1 LSAEEREQILAVMR
15 MAEADEQMPPPPV
28 YSEPKTEIKQ
38 SPPIKEEVKIEP
50 LSPIHGEYQSV
61 LLKN

>member
-1 LSAEEREQILAVMR
+1 